1 VPPLLFVL
9 IAIVGVTGMLLWVGA
24 LVDAAQQDDATFDH
38 IGRDKRPTVMLIL
51 FTWGFGGAWYWL
63 RVKPQLRAQ

>member
-24 LVDAAQQDDATFDH
+24 LVDAAQQDDATFDR

-51 FTWGFGGAWYWL
+51 FTWAFGGAWYWL
-63 RVKPQLRAQ
+63 RVKPRLRR